1 MKKNYNSEYN
11 LTKAYDAIK
20 EYILSNKYP
29 PSVRDLMKLLS
40 VSSTSTVSYYLDKL
54 EKRNLIKRTNN
65 KSRSIELVDYK
76 KSSNTYL
83 NEIPLLGDVAA
94 GIPMLANSNVNDV
107 YEISNNLFDNTNQDI
122 FMLTING
129 DSMINVGI
137 FDKDIVV
144 VRKQNT
150 AENREIVVALIDDSA
165 TVKRFF
171 KEKDTIRLQPEN
183 DLMKPIYAKNV
194 TILGKV
200 IGLIRHI
207 K

>member
-107 YEISNNLFDNTNQDI
+107 YEVSNNLFDNTNQDI

>member
-11 LTKAYDAIK
+11 LTKAYDGIK

-54 EKRNLIKRTNN
+54 ERRNLIKRTNN

-94 GIPMLANSNVNDV
+94 GIPILANSNVNDV
-107 YEISNNLFDNTNQDI
+107 YEVSNNLFDNTNQDI

-129 DSMINVGI
+129 DSMINVGVFYI
-137 FDKDIVV
+137 FIVV

-183 DLMKPIYAKNV
+183 NLMKPIYAKNV

>member
-54 EKRNLIKRTNN
+54 ERRNLIKRTNN

-107 YEISNNLFDNTNQDI
+107 YEVSNNLFDNTNQDI

>member
-54 EKRNLIKRTNN
+54 ERRNLIKRTNN

-76 KSSNTYL
+76 KRSNTYL

-107 YEISNNLFDNTNQDI
+107 YEVSNNLFDNTNQDI

>member
-54 EKRNLIKRTNN
+54 ERRNLIKRTNN

-76 KSSNTYL
+76 KSSNTYP

-107 YEISNNLFDNTNQDI
+107 YEVSNNLFDNTNQDI

-183 DLMKPIYAKNV
+183 NLMKPIYAKNV

>member
-54 EKRNLIKRTNN
+54 ERRNLIKRTNN
-65 KSRSIELVDYK
+65 KSRSIELVDHK

-107 YEISNNLFDNTNQDI
+107 YEVSNNLFDNTNQDI

>member
-54 EKRNLIKRTNN
+54 ERRNLIKRTNN

-94 GIPMLANSNVNDV
+94 GIPILANSNVNDV
-107 YEISNNLFDNTNQDI
+107 YEVSNNLFDNTNQDI

>member
-54 EKRNLIKRTNN
+54 ERRNLIKRTNN

>member
-54 EKRNLIKRTNN
+54 ERRNLIKRTNN

-76 KSSNTYL
+76 KRSNTYL

-183 DLMKPIYAKNV
+183 DLMKPIYAKNY
-194 TILGKV
+194 L
-200 IGLIRHI
+200 
-207 K
+207 